1 MAESPPWFP
10 LLRDP
15 VSGDALRWSGDAVE
29 GSRRWLVRGNTLC
42 LHPDVPDPQPRP
54 RAGRLHRMVV
64 DKCYASHNNS
74 PVIARALER
83 VYAELSE
90 PAFGLNLGSGFLR
103 LHPRLIAMDLEP
115 RDEVDLSADAHR
127 LPFGDGTLAAVVSQ
141 EVFEHLEDPVA
152 AMAEVARVLGPG
164 GLLYLQVPFVIGYHP
179 GPTDLW
185 RFSREGIRRLVED
198 AGLDVEELDVAVGS
212 GTGMFRISVEF
223 AAVLGGVLGELP
235 YKLAKGGAALVLKPM
250 TWLDPVLDR
259 SSGRDRIPGGYYVLA
274 RKPR

>member
-1 MAESPPWFP
+1 M
-10 LLRDP
+10 LR
-15 VSGDALRWSGDAVE
+15 VA
-29 GSRRWLVRGNTLC
+29 
-42 LHPDVPDPQPRP
+42 Q
-54 RAGRLHRMVV
+54 
-64 DKCYASHNNS
+64 NNS